1 MANDMY
7 YYPPYG
13 AMQRSY
19 TKVGPQTDIQ
29 QQPAQQQE
37 VFNIRSVGSREEAV
51 ITPVDYF
58 KPTVILGLNHG
69 MIYFKKFN
77 SDTGET
83 IFWPFKYAPDMAAEP
98 KYVTMEM
105 FNELKSVVMQSIAR
119 PEKEKKSAAQEGVEN
134 E

>member
-1 MANDMY
+1 MDNDMF

-13 AMQRSY
+13 TVRRPARMNQ
-19 TKVGPQTDIQ
+19 QTDMQ
-29 QQPAQQQE
+29 QNNQQQE

-69 MIYFKKFN
+69 MIYLKKFN

-83 IFWPFKYAPDMAAEP
+83 IFLPFKYAPDMASEP
-98 KYVTMEM
+98 KYVTMDM
-105 FNELKSVVMQSIAR
+105 FNELKSVVMQSMAK
-119 PEKEKKSAAQEGVEN
+119 PAKGKKPTQEVAEN